1 MCAHR
6 LLAVIRCLRVFL
18 TSTWGGPLSAGAAR
32 YGNGFSLSLSSAR
45 SWAKPLMHIISLI
58 AAPHP
63 CPTSEV
69 GMFYD
74 LPFADGETEGLSA

>member
-1 MCAHR
+1 
-6 LLAVIRCLRVFL
+6 
-18 TSTWGGPLSAGAAR
+18 
-32 YGNGFSLSLSSAR
+32 
-45 SWAKPLMHIISLI
+45 MHIISLI